1 MTVILPLVGFQLEI
15 EMLACQAQRVLEG
28 LEYFFCL
35 GGETGMPQVAR
46 QSYDERF
53 LTRYVVLC
61 LGDMPARLRNRVFGG
76 SHSKILSPLVTLSEG
91 AGARGPLTC
100 PADRPS

>member
-1 MTVILPLVGFQLEI
+1 
-15 EMLACQAQRVLEG
+15 MLACQAQRVFEG
-28 LEYFFCL
+28 VEYFL
-35 GGETGMPQVAR
+35 GLGSEGGVPQLAR

-61 LGDMPARLRNRVFGG
+61 LGDMPAGLRNRVFGG
-76 SHSKILSPLVTLSEG
+76 SHAETLSPLAAPSEG